1 MTSKRTIKRRLVTRF
16 HMGREL
22 HVNVLRE
29 FHLRSRFRPIEFL
42 DNGEGGFEFFRKR
55 RTVAQA
61 REAVHKAKS
70 VRELV
75 QAARALGNAEF
86 DAGIKRNVVGEL
98 ADTFDAMLDR

>member
-1 MTSKRTIKRRLVTRF
+1 MTSKRTIKRRLITRF
-16 HMGREL
+16 HKGRVL
-22 HVNVLRE
+22 HVNVLRD

-42 DNGEGGFEFFRKR
+42 DDGAGGFEFFRKS

-75 QAARALGNAEF
+75 QAARALGNAEY
-86 DAGIKRNVVGEL
+86 DAGIKRSVVGDL
-98 ADTFDAMLDR
+98 NAAL